1 MDKSKLVKDIIKL
14 AAPLLVDILS
24 DIIDGKYDK

>member
-1 MDKSKLVKDIIKL
+1 MDKSKFVKDIIKL
-14 AAPLLVDILS
+14 AAPVLVDILS